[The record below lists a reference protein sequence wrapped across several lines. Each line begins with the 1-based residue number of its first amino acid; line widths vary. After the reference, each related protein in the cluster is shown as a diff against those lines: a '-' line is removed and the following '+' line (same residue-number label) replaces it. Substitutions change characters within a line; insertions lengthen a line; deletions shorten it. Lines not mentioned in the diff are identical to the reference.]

1 MRSRLAAA
9 ACLGLLAACGNP
21 PAAVFVRY
29 DTGVDEPKGPDEYMN
44 VGIALTRLRDD
55 TALHVLVVGYAD
67 ARGDNQSNRELSFR
81 RARRVRELLLSHGV
95 EPGRIRV
102 AARGEDRPVASNLT
116 VEGQSLNRRSELFFY
131 EPGGGDVRVQY
142 GAELHFDAN

>member
-1 MRSRLAAA
+1 V
-9 ACLGLLAACGNP
+9 LAACGRP
-21 PAAVFVRY
+21 PTAVFVRY
-29 DTGVDEPKGPDEYMN
+29 DTGIDEPKGPDEYMS
-44 VGIALTRLRDD
+44 VGMALTRLLDD
-55 TALHVLVVGYAD
+55 PDPHVLVVGYAD

-102 AARGEDRPVASNLT
+102 AARGEDRPVASNET
-116 VEGQSLNRRSELFFY
+116 PEGRSLNRRCELFFY